1 MQSSHTKPNMMYNL
15 SLYRK
20 NYRRKDIKNDKV
32 CMKVIQTFSR
42 TSEEPTRETHTRKAE
57 KLLTIT

>member
-1 MQSSHTKPNMMYNL
+1 MMYNL

-20 NYRRKDIKNDKV
+20 NYRRKDMKNDKV

-57 KLLTIT
+57 KLQTIA